1 MFHKEIYKFNPESL
15 TWTEVGQT
23 PYEMKENAVIA
34 ITEAEATALCPTFGI
49 MTKNIIESTIF

>member
-1 MFHKEIYKFNPESL
+1 MFSKEIYKFNPDSL